1 MKEQSKIQVSNISV
15 DLAVDRLWTL
25 ASLGASV
32 ITALLLVYIA
42 FNRGRVE
49 IVYLSSDKFDAPV
62 ILDKVSSSQDSLKN
76 DRYIKGMIRRFV
88 SNYWITPDM
97 ASDEVVEALQWSIV
111 HTSNRGVQ
119 RGRTFLRDLENFNNM
134 RMTKWTAFKPLLD
147 DDSVTIKK
155 SGLSSN
161 KYLITVPGT
170 YVSVTNEG
178 ENYSSAVLRMII
190 VASGVSG
197 IPDRDA
203 GETINATGLTVSEAV
218 VSIESGSD
226 TPTIIELF

>member
-1 MKEQSKIQVSNISV
+1 MKEQTRIKVSNISV
-15 DLAVDRLWTL
+15 DLAIDRLWTL
-25 ASLGASV
+25 ASLGVSI

-49 IVYLSSDKFDAPV
+49 VVYLSGDKFDAPV
-62 ILDKVSSSQDSLKN
+62 ILDKVSTSQDSLKN

-88 SNYWITPDM
+88 ANYWITPDM
-97 ASDEVVEALQWSIV
+97 TSDETVEALRWSIV
-111 HTSNRGVQ
+111 HTSNRGVL
-119 RGRTFLRDLENFNNM
+119 RGRTFLRDLSNFNSM
-134 RMTKWTAFKPLLD
+134 RMTQWTAFKPLLD
-147 DDSVTIKK
+147 DDSVTIKQ
-155 SGLSSN
+155 SGLSSS

-170 YVSVTNEG
+170 YVSATKDG

-197 IPDRDA
+197 IPASDA
-203 GETINATGLTVSEAV
+203 GDMVNATGLTISEAV
-218 VSIESGSD
+218 ISIESGSD